1 MDGPIK
7 RRGTR
12 KADAYRGGEGGDTK
26 CQHKHKL
33 ISDAINVNKRSRLIS
48 QYICVCVCV
57 SFLICIVSFMCE
69 WQREAAD
76 TNTRARAACAQVG
89 GRERRRGGGQ
99 ASKAIK
105 INNFQYFALM
115 EKQRKIT
122 RASRVFSNE
131 ASDVTRP
138 RNLNFSCNRPRYPL
152 PLFPL
157 SLSASSLACQC
168 QYWGDK
174 AKENAIKKIA
184 VAEAKQRKFI
194 NLFKWA
200 LRVMTVGVPS
210 GWWCWCWCRGGGY
223 SSVVH
228 SYIHFWLLS
237 GGRVWLINH
246 SMAHW

>member
-1 MDGPIK
+1 M
-7 RRGTR
+7 
-12 KADAYRGGEGGDTK
+12 
-26 CQHKHKL
+26 
-33 ISDAINVNKRSRLIS
+33 
-48 QYICVCVCV
+48 CV
-57 SFLICIVSFMCE
+57 SLSWYVSYHSCVNDNAR
-69 WQREAAD
+69 QL
-76 TNTRARAACAQVG
+76 TRTHEHEQHVLKLWE
-89 GRERRRGGGQ
+89 ERRRGGGQ

-152 PLFPL
+152 PLFPPL